1 VADRASATTSS
12 LVESPLLNVYDIR
25 CRASRSGYG
34 PVRVSDVAQIILPR
48 RGAFAVAGRGSEPL
62 LIDTSMA
69 LVFGDSEEYRV
80 SHPGVDGDDCTV
92 VVPSFDLHKEAIGKV
107 RGRIGPTEPEV
118 HLAVC
123 LMTRALYDRTLEQF
137 EAEEAALLLLA
148 TIARAVANGN
158 PQSATAI
165 GRSQRVRIE
174 HVRALLAGSPTARWS
189 LDGIARTVNCSPF
202 HLARQ
207 FRAVTGETISRYV
220 LRLRLDLALAQIAGG
235 ERDLSAVAFDT
246 GFAHHSHFS
255 ARFHASFG
263 ITPSEARDALTKPRL
278 EQLRLMIGRNLS
290 RTLRHLSSGG
300 TAALVLAIGL
310 LAYVLV
316 GAVPARAAHRGRIH
330 PPSRCAQR
338 TSFARRGGDGR
349 DPGRRPELTATR
361 AALARA
367 ASQATMWR
375 FRVAA
380 ARLGAGGCGSDAL
393 PSCQPPKDA

>member
-1 VADRASATTSS
+1 MPLRVTQWRLDREATTTREGIVGERRSPVADGASATTSS
-12 LVESPLLNVYDIR
+12 LVESSLLNVYDIR
-25 CRASRSGYG
+25 CRAPRSGYG
-34 PVRVSDVAQIILPR
+34 PVRVGDIAQIILPR
-48 RGAFAVAGRGSEPL
+48 RGAFAIAERDSEPL

-69 LVFGDSEEYRV
+69 LVFGGCEEYRV
-80 SHPGVDGDDCTV
+80 SHPGIDGDDCTV
-92 VVPSFDLHKEAIGKV
+92 FVPSFDLHEEAIGKA
-107 RGRIGPTEPEV
+107 RGRIGPMEPEV

-123 LMTRALYDRTLEQF
+123 LMTRALYDCTIEQL

-148 TIARAVANGN
+148 TIARAIANGN
-158 PQSATAI
+158 PRSAKAI

-189 LDGIARTVNCSPF
+189 LDRIARTVNCSPF

-278 EQLRLMIGRNLS
+278 EQLRLMIARSFS
-290 RTLRHLSSGG
+290 RTLRHVSSGG
-300 TAALVLAIGL
+300 TAALLLAIGL
-310 LAYVLV
+310 LASALI
-316 GAVPARAAHRGRIH
+316 GAVPARAAHRGRLH
-330 PPSRCAQR
+330 PPSRSTQR
-338 TSFARRGGDGR
+338 SPSRA
-349 DPGRRPELTATR
+349 EVATCGI
-361 AALARA
+361 
-367 ASQATMWR
+367 
-375 FRVAA
+375 RVAV
-380 ARLGAGGCGSDAL
+380 RS
-393 PSCQPPKDA
+393 

>member
-1 VADRASATTSS
+1 
-12 LVESPLLNVYDIR
+12 
-25 CRASRSGYG
+25 
-34 PVRVSDVAQIILPR
+34 
-48 RGAFAVAGRGSEPL
+48 
-62 LIDTSMA
+62 M
-69 LVFGDSEEYRV
+69 
-80 SHPGVDGDDCTV
+80 
-92 VVPSFDLHKEAIGKV
+92 K
-107 RGRIGPTEPEV
+107 PEV

-123 LMTRALYDRTLEQF
+123 FMTRALYDRTLEQF

-148 TIARAVANGN
+148 TIARAVANAN
-158 PQSATAI
+158 PQSTKAI

-189 LDGIARTVNCSPF
+189 LDSIARTVNCSPF

-278 EQLRLMIGRNLS
+278 EQLRLMIGRNFS

-300 TAALVLAIGL
+300 TAALLLASGL
-310 LAYVLV
+310 LAYALV

-330 PPSRCAQR
+330 PPSPCTQR
-338 TSFARRGGDGR
+338 TSFARRGDAR
-349 DPGRRPELTATR
+349 DPGRRRELTATR

-367 ASQATMWR
+367 R
-375 FRVAA
+375 GVHLFDLPC
-380 ARLGAGGCGSDAL
+380 ARPDSVRG
-393 PSCQPPKDA
+393 